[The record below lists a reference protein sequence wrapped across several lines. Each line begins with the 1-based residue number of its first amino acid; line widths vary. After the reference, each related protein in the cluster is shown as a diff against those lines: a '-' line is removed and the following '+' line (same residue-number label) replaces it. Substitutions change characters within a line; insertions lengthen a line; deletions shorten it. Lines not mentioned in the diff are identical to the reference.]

1 MNNFR
6 FDINGLRAIAVIAVV
21 LFHFNPTLV
30 PGGFAGVDVFF
41 VISGFLM
48 TGIIFR
54 GLKNNS
60 FNVLKFYAAR
70 ANRIIPAL
78 AVLCG
83 VVLLFSYFFIGVLDQ
98 IDVHRHV
105 NGSMWFFSNFIYWRE
120 SGYFDTDAH
129 EKWLLHTWSL
139 SVEWQFYI
147 LYPAALLAL
156 RRFFSLENLKRFV
169 VVGAVLS
176 FAISIIITMKFPN
189 IAYYSLPTRAWEM
202 MLGGLAF
209 LYPFHTSERISKT
222 AEISGLLL
230 ILGSYAFVS
239 SDTPWPGYGALFPVL
254 GAYLLIISNQ
264 QSSFITNN
272 IAFQYIGKWSYS
284 IYLWHWPIVVFGFY
298 FSIENWYMLGIPLSV
313 CMGFISYQFIE
324 KKHVLS
330 INNFVDILKFKPF
343 IYTFLI
349 LSISYVLSMFNGLN
363 SLPSDYK
370 LTKQQF
376 RDKYEGHLG
385 LYGKGKEPV
394 YINSDENNLEI
405 ILIGDSYAR
414 HYYSFFKNS
423 GMKVASLA
431 VDGCYS
437 SRDFFNK
444 NNDMCEFRYRDEIEF
459 IKKHKDKVVV
469 ISRNWTDLGTSKI
482 FNRASQDK
490 VSIDSQVLIEQ
501 LSDLIDIAHQAGSKV
516 YIVGNSQGADV
527 VPFKAMAEQL
537 LYGKTVT
544 DIKEPKKDNV
554 MGSVLRENS
563 ESLNYEFLDVAS
575 SLCEKDSCFTVKDG
589 QPVYTDKGHFSKVG
603 ADIVGSHIFNKL
615 MN

>member
-189 IAYYSLPTRAWEM
+189 IAYYSLPTRAWIKNVELPLNRKRPRM
-202 MLGGLAF
+202 KQPLFMSVCIKVSRF
-209 LYPFHTSERISKT
+209 SPIDEIRKEPHTSINMT
-222 AEISGLLL
+222 MH
-230 ILGSYAFVS
+230 
-239 SDTPWPGYGALFPVL
+239 
-254 GAYLLIISNQ
+254 
-264 QSSFITNN
+264 
-272 IAFQYIGKWSYS
+272 
-284 IYLWHWPIVVFGFY
+284 IYLV
-298 FSIENWYMLGIPLSV
+298 
-313 CMGFISYQFIE
+313 
-324 KKHVLS
+324 
-330 INNFVDILKFKPF
+330 
-343 IYTFLI
+343 
-349 LSISYVLSMFNGLN
+349 
-363 SLPSDYK
+363 
-370 LTKQQF
+370 
-376 RDKYEGHLG
+376 
-385 LYGKGKEPV
+385 
-394 YINSDENNLEI
+394 
-405 ILIGDSYAR
+405 
-414 HYYSFFKNS
+414 
-423 GMKVASLA
+423 
-431 VDGCYS
+431 
-437 SRDFFNK
+437 
-444 NNDMCEFRYRDEIEF
+444 
-459 IKKHKDKVVV
+459 
-469 ISRNWTDLGTSKI
+469 
-482 FNRASQDK
+482 
-490 VSIDSQVLIEQ
+490 
-501 LSDLIDIAHQAGSKV
+501 
-516 YIVGNSQGADV
+516 
-527 VPFKAMAEQL
+527 
-537 LYGKTVT
+537 
-544 DIKEPKKDNV
+544 
-554 MGSVLRENS
+554 
-563 ESLNYEFLDVAS
+563 
-575 SLCEKDSCFTVKDG
+575 
-589 QPVYTDKGHFSKVG
+589 
-603 ADIVGSHIFNKL
+603 
-615 MN
+615 